1 MQINGQKGILQRH
14 YCCEPLTFSW
24 QLLRDGKTIKKKKK
38 KTKTKNLKYNSLSH
52 LVKGQTVLSSWTCP
66 ISFYYSQWRVPN
78 KWIQLYSKDSKKAK
92 RYVIDFRRKKV
103 KLLEGKKA
111 V

>member
-38 KTKTKNLKYNSLSH
+38 KLKL
-52 LVKGQTVLSSWTCP
+52 K
-66 ISFYYSQWRVPN
+66 I
-78 KWIQLYSKDSKKAK
+78 
-92 RYVIDFRRKKV
+92 
-103 KLLEGKKA
+103 
-111 V
+111 